1 MSRVIGGLKNGW
13 ILTKKVIVINLSLG
27 VIKIQK
33 YINRMVDLIRSE
45 GVTQPIVWNCGWPKL
60 IQKNKAAFN
69 AIADSKVD
77 AVSFCLYPGQSDLK
91 KPFWKNTEEL
101 SDKNYIPY
109 IKDCAE
115 NEDWL
120 GWLYS
125 DSFKNK
131 AKLVYEYET
140 FCNQSGYLYPAMAE
154 FFRSVDAQIAAQWTY
169 GLTGYAKYL
178 GGSHVF
184 NLKTTPKKAASFMVA
199 KKQFKDI
206 QTSYSYKTRQ
216 VLLCTMVN

>member
-13 ILTKKVIVINLSLG
+13 ILTQKGNRDKFESWSYQNT
-27 VIKIQK
+27 KK

-101 SDKNYIPY
+101 SDQELSPY
-109 IKDCAE
+109 IKIVQKMRIGLVGYILIPLKIKLSLFMNMRLFAIKVVISILL
-115 NEDWL
+115 WL
-120 GWLYS
+120 
-125 DSFKNK
+125 N
-131 AKLVYEYET
+131 
-140 FCNQSGYLYPAMAE
+140 
-154 FFRSVDAQIAAQWTY
+154 FFGQ
-169 GLTGYAKYL
+169 
-178 GGSHVF
+178 
-184 NLKTTPKKAASFMVA
+184 
-199 KKQFKDI
+199 
-206 QTSYSYKTRQ
+206 
-216 VLLCTMVN
+216 